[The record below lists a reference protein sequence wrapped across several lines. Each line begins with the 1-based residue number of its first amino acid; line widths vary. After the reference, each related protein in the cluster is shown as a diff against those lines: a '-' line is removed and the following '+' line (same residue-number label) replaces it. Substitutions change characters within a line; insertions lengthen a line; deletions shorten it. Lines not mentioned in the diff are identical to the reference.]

1 MLNKY
6 KKLFIST
13 LAVVLF
19 LGSFSFAQAM
29 HCGLAFN
36 DLTCTTLLPSET
48 SSHCKSCFDSNNA
61 YYACVDKSANCSQ
74 TGTSGGGNTSGSGE
88 LSPSDVIQQAEELGK
103 TVGGVQNIPT
113 SINSI
118 FDILLFVMGWIFRF
132 AIAIGVIMIIISGL
146 MYILSGGN
154 SERAG
159 KAIKL
164 LLYTIIGIIIVA
176 LSWSILSI
184 IRNLL

>member
-1 MLNKY
+1 MANTY
-6 KKLFIST
+6 KKLFLIIFIT
-13 LAVVLF
+13 VLF
-19 LGSFSFAQAM
+19 LGGFNFTKAM

-36 DLTCTTLLPSET
+36 NLSCSTKLPSEQ
-48 SSHCKSCFDSNNA
+48 SEHCKSCFDSNNTF
-61 YYACVDKSANCSQ
+61 YSCVDKNTNCPSTGDSKSKTSSENALSA
-74 TGTSGGGNTSGSGE
+74 
-88 LSPSDVIQQAEELGK
+88 LDAIKRAEELGK
-103 TVGGVQNIPT
+103 TIGGIQNIPT
-113 SINSI
+113 TVSSI